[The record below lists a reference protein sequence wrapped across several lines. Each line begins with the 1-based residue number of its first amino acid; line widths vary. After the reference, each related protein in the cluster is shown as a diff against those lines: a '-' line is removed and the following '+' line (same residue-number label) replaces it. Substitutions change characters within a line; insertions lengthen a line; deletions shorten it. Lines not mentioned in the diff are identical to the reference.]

1 VSVGRSASS
10 GALAL
15 VGLLVACREASPAA
29 GDEIAAELRGL
40 RLALAAGAQ
49 GVDNLAELRS
59 QVAALAAAQQGIEA
73 RHADLQ
79 RDVAAWLHGVA
90 GELGSERTAAATAW
104 RERLDEF
111 ERALRQQREG
121 QRALEDALQQGIDR
135 AAQRL
140 DGMLDRLAPPATPA
154 ATSTPSAAR
163 DGGSAAPGATAAP
176 PPNLLPDRGGMPS
189 GPGATAAPP
198 ASPLPDR
205 GAMPA
210 APGRTA
216 APPSNPPPD
225 RGGLSEAPVR
235 TTAAPPAPRARDGD
249 AVAAAAGA
257 IGNGDAA
264 GVRAGVAAGSPAL
277 VQALWLVLA
286 AVGAVSASWWIRREV
301 HAARRERTHDPLAAV
316 EGVPPTCIASFEQLG
331 GMARAD
337 APSAGRPTDQAALQ
351 PSSPLAAALGSGARG
366 AMPLPAALGEPE
378 ILVGTNAELARWQ
391 NLLASEPA
399 VLRTPAPQVRGDGDR
414 GELRFWWRP
423 DVGPAARLRLRLR
436 LRLRTA
442 PPAA

>member
-163 DGGSAAPGATAAP
+163 DGGSAA
-176 PPNLLPDRGGMPS
+176 
-189 GPGATAAPP
+189 PGATAAPP

-436 LRLRTA
+436 LRTA

>member
-29 GDEIAAELRGL
+29 GDEIAAELRSL

-163 DGGSAAPGATAAP
+163 DGGSAA
-176 PPNLLPDRGGMPS
+176 
-189 GPGATAAPP
+189 PGATAAPP

>member
-163 DGGSAAPGATAAP
+163 DGGSAA
-176 PPNLLPDRGGMPS
+176 
-189 GPGATAAPP
+189 PGATAAPP

>member
-1 VSVGRSASS
+1 MSVGRSASS

-163 DGGSAAPGATAAP
+163 DGGSAA
-176 PPNLLPDRGGMPS
+176 
-189 GPGATAAPP
+189 PGATAAPP

>member
-1 VSVGRSASS
+1 
-10 GALAL
+10 
-15 VGLLVACREASPAA
+15 
-29 GDEIAAELRGL
+29 
-40 RLALAAGAQ
+40 
-49 GVDNLAELRS
+49 
-59 QVAALAAAQQGIEA
+59 
-73 RHADLQ
+73 
-79 RDVAAWLHGVA
+79 
-90 GELGSERTAAATAW
+90 
-104 RERLDEF
+104 
-111 ERALRQQREG
+111 
-121 QRALEDALQQGIDR
+121 
-135 AAQRL
+135 
-140 DGMLDRLAPPATPA
+140 
-154 ATSTPSAAR
+154 
-163 DGGSAAPGATAAP
+163 
-176 PPNLLPDRGGMPS
+176 
-189 GPGATAAPP
+189 
-198 ASPLPDR
+198 
-205 GAMPA
+205 
-210 APGRTA
+210 
-216 APPSNPPPD
+216 
-225 RGGLSEAPVR
+225 
-235 TTAAPPAPRARDGD
+235 
-249 AVAAAAGA
+249 VAAAAGA

-436 LRLRTA
+436 LRTA